1 MLLIRSNFMM
11 EEKKIEMANALTHGL
26 GAILFL
32 AASPLLLI
40 FPVVQGDHITAYVN
54 TGYIF
59 CLLITYFSSTV
70 YHATTDVFF
79 KRRMRI
85 MDHISIFLLIG
96 GTFTP
101 LAFKFMEGWIFL
113 LIFWLIILAG
123 IIFKIYFTGKFKFL
137 STFFYLAIAWVAAM
151 FSGEMFR
158 NMPQDAFWYLIT
170 GGIFYS
176 VGTIFYMWKKL
187 TYHHA
192 IWHLF
197 VLGGSIFH
205 FLSVFVSVK

>member
-1 MLLIRSNFMM
+1 MIN
-11 EEKKIEMANALTHGL
+11 EKKIEMANAVTHGL

-32 AASPLLLI
+32 AISPLLLI
-40 FPVVQGDHITAYVN
+40 FPVIKGDLTMAYVN
-54 TGYIF
+54 SGYIC
-59 CLLITYFSSTV
+59 CLLITYFSSTI

-101 LAFKFMEGWIFL
+101 LAFRFMEGWIFL
-113 LIFWLIILAG
+113 LVFWLIILAG
-123 IIFKIYFTGKFKFL
+123 IIFKIYFTGRFKFL

-158 NMPQDAFWYLIT
+158 NMPQDAFYYLMI
-170 GGIFYS
+170 GGAFYS
-176 VGTIFYMWKKL
+176 VGTVFYMWKKL
-187 TYHHA
+187 MYHHA

-205 FLSVFVSVK
+205 FLSVYVSVK